1 MPWTGYPETMVTQLT
16 YTEWVFSLRAQRE
29 VQIGYSIRVA
39 NAWELFG
46 NDHWVWFTG
55 AVASF
60 RGAIQIVSQ
69 WAERENLGPRDR
81 VWQWVHWKNPT
92 NDDVV
97 VKPFLLLAPPID
109 NRTLM
114 QSSATTARRSVWTL
128 VDVSAGITAVGT
140 VLPDPGG
147 DDSGGGGGGAGGA
160 SGGGGQSG
168 RQGLQLAI
176 KPRAVGGE
184 RIRKVALTG
193 DLRYVPTGELWGR
206 LDQLVRPRVRPEGPG
221 DRGARSA
228 APGSPSRG
236 RRRSAR
242 RTGPGGDR

>member
-46 NDHWVWFTG
+46 NEHWVWFTG

-60 RGAIQIVSQ
+60 RGAVQIVAQ

-97 VKPFLLLAPPID
+97 VKPYLLLAPPIGD
-109 NRTLM
+109 RALM

-128 VDVSAGITAVGT
+128 VDVKVGITAVGT
-140 VLPDPGG
+140 VLPEPGG
-147 DDSGGGGGGAGGA
+147 DDSGGGGGG
-160 SGGGGQSG
+160 GGGGG
-168 RQGLQLAI
+168 RGGGQGLQLTVM
-176 KPRAVGGE
+176 PRAVGGE
-184 RIRKVALTG
+184 RIRKVVLAG
-193 DLRYVPTGELWGR
+193 DLRYVPTEELRGR
-206 LDQLVRPRVRPEGPG
+206 LDQIVRPTVR
-221 DRGARSA
+221 RK
-228 APGSPSRG
+228 SPA
-236 RRRSAR
+236 RRRGQQPPLGGGGSSR
-242 RTGPGGDR
+242 RGNR

>member
-114 QSSATTARRSVWTL
+114 QSSA
-128 VDVSAGITAVGT
+128 ITALGT

-147 DDSGGGGGGAGGA
+147 DDSGGGGGGAG
-160 SGGGGQSG
+160 SGGGQGG

-184 RIRKVALTG
+184 RIR
-193 DLRYVPTGELWGR
+193 
-206 LDQLVRPRVRPEGPG
+206 
-221 DRGARSA
+221 
-228 APGSPSRG
+228 
-236 RRRSAR
+236 
-242 RTGPGGDR
+242 

>member
-46 NDHWVWFTG
+46 NEHWVWFTG

-60 RGAIQIVSQ
+60 RGAAQIVGQ

-97 VKPFLLLAPPID
+97 VKPYLLLAPPIGD
-109 NRTLM
+109 RALM

-128 VDVSAGITAVGT
+128 VDVNVGITAVGT

-147 DDSGGGGGGAGGA
+147 DGSGGGGGGGAGGGR
-160 SGGGGQSG
+160 GGD
-168 RQGLQLAI
+168 QGLQLTVM
-176 KPRAVGGE
+176 PRAVGGE
-184 RIRKVALTG
+184 RIRKVVLTG
-193 DLRYVPTGELWGR
+193 DLRYVPTGELRGR
-206 LDQLVRPRVRPEGPG
+206 LDQIVRPAVR
-221 DRGARSA
+221 RK
-228 APGSPSRG
+228 SPA
-236 RRRSAR
+236 RRRGQQLPLGGGGSAR
-242 RTGPGGDR
+242 RGNR

>member
-97 VKPFLLLAPPID
+97 VKPYLC
-109 NRTLM
+109 
-114 QSSATTARRSVWTL
+114 W
-128 VDVSAGITAVGT
+128 
-140 VLPDPGG
+140 
-147 DDSGGGGGGAGGA
+147 
-160 SGGGGQSG
+160 
-168 RQGLQLAI
+168 
-176 KPRAVGGE
+176 
-184 RIRKVALTG
+184 
-193 DLRYVPTGELWGR
+193 
-206 LDQLVRPRVRPEGPG
+206 
-221 DRGARSA
+221 
-228 APGSPSRG
+228 
-236 RRRSAR
+236 RRRSRTASSCSRAR
-242 RTGPGGDR
+242 PPPADPSGRWSTGSRRDHGRRDRAPGPGGDRRAGAAARAEGGPRRAFS

>member
-97 VKPFLLLAPPID
+97 VKPYLLLAPPIGD
-109 NRTLM
+109 RFLM
-114 QSSATTARRSVWTL
+114 QSTETTARRSVWTL
-128 VDVSAGITAVGT
+128 VDVGAGITAAGT

-147 DDSGGGGGGAGGA
+147 DDSGRGGGGAGG
-160 SGGGGQSG
+160 GGGQGG

-176 KPRAVGGE
+176 MPRAVAGE
-184 RIRKVALTG
+184 RIRKVALRG

-206 LDQLVRPRVRPEGPG
+206 LDQLVRPRVRAEGPG
-221 DRGARSA
+221 ARGSRSA
-228 APGSPSRG
+228 KPGRSARA
-236 RRRSAR
+236 RRRSAQR
-242 RTGPGGDR
+242 ARPGGDR

>member
-1 MPWTGYPETMVTQLT
+1 MVTQLT

-97 VKPFLLLAPPID
+97 VKPYLLLAPPIGD
-109 NRTLM
+109 RLLM

-128 VDVSAGITAVGT
+128 VDRVTAGITAAGT
-140 VLPDPGG
+140 VLPGPGG
-147 DDSGGGGGGAGGA
+147 DSGGGGGGGAGG
-160 SGGGGQSG
+160 GG
-168 RQGLQLAI
+168 REGLQLTVV
-176 KPRAVGGE
+176 PRPVGGE
-184 RIRKVALTG
+184 KLRKVALTG
-193 DLRYVPTGELWGR
+193 DLRYVPIEELWGR
-206 LDQLVRPRVRPEGPG
+206 LDQMVRPRVRPERP
-221 DRGARSA
+221 GAR
-228 APGSPSRG
+228 RG
-236 RRRSAR
+236 RRTAAPAARPRSR
-242 RTGPGGDR
+242 RP

>member
-1 MPWTGYPETMVTQLT
+1 MPWTGYPETTVTQLT

-97 VKPFLLLAPPID
+97 VKPYLLLAPPIGD
-109 NRTLM
+109 RLLM
-114 QSSATTARRSVWTL
+114 QSSASTARRSVWTL
-128 VDVSAGITAVGT
+128 VDVSAGITAAGT

-147 DDSGGGGGGAGGA
+147 DDSGGGAGGAGG
-160 SGGGGQSG
+160 GGGQGG

-176 KPRAVGGE
+176 MPRAVAGE

-206 LDQLVRPRVRPEGPG
+206 LDQLVRPRVRAESP
-221 DRGARSA
+221 GARGSRSA
-228 APGSPSRG
+228 KPGGPARSRH
-236 RRRSAR
+236 RSAR
-242 RTGPGGDR
+242 RARPGDDR

>member
-29 VQIGYSIRVA
+29 VEIGYSIRVA

-97 VKPFLLLAPPID
+97 VKPYLLLAPPIE
-109 NRTLM
+109 NRVLL

-128 VDVSAGITAVGT
+128 VDRVTAGITAAGT
-140 VLPDPGG
+140 VLPGPGG
-147 DDSGGGGGGAGGA
+147 DSGGCGGACGGG
-160 SGGGGQSG
+160 
-168 RQGLQLAI
+168 RDGLQLTVV
-176 KPRAVGGE
+176 PRSVGGE
-184 RIRKVALTG
+184 RIRKVELTG
-193 DLRYVPTGELWGR
+193 DLRYVPAEELWGR
-206 LDQLVRPRVRPEGPG
+206 LDRMVRTRVRPESPG
-221 DRGARSA
+221 GR
-228 APGSPSRG
+228 RG
-236 RRRSAR
+236 RRIAAPAGRPRPR
-242 RTGPGGDR
+242 RP

>member
-46 NDHWVWFTG
+46 NEHWVWFTG
-55 AVASF
+55 GVASF
-60 RGAIQIVSQ
+60 RGAVQIVSQ

-92 NDDVV
+92 NEDVV
-97 VKPFLLLAPPID
+97 VKPYLLLAPPIGD
-109 NRTLM
+109 RFLM

-128 VDVSAGITAVGT
+128 VDVSVGITAAGT
-140 VLPDPGG
+140 VLPEPGG
-147 DDSGGGGGGAGGA
+147 DDSGGGGGGAGG
-160 SGGGGQSG
+160 GPGG

-176 KPRAVGGE
+176 MPRAVGGE

-206 LDQLVRPRVRPEGPG
+206 LDQLVRPRVKPESPG
-221 DRGARSA
+221 DRGSRPAEPGGPPRS
-228 APGSPSRG
+228 
-236 RRRSAR
+236 RRRSASR
-242 RTGPGGDR
+242 ARPGGGGR